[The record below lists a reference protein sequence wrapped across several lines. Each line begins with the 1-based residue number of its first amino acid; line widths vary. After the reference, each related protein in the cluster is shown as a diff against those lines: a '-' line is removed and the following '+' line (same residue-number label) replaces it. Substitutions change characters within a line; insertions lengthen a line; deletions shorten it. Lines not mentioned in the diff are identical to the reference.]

1 MNHPTL
7 TIRPIGFDAEAYDA
21 VTAKLESCVT
31 AGFKWQIINSPETDA
46 TIVQGKSCTLEH
58 AGTPHAELVI
68 TLADGSFESILLGQI
83 GCPILLLLP
92 ASELL
97 LAQPCF
103 IPVTLGD
110 KDCCKDSLNTITQ
123 VLRYERVL
131 YALGAGLVAHDQ
143 MTTEEEGDFRRNLHV
158 QDEDHQLVAV
168 INLGSMQAYFNPSAD
183 PSKAKTWEWNK
194 RPPSANEHPQ
204 HFVQTTVEEMLWE
217 YAMRA
222 PTLKLPKRFLHA
234 GIRLARPPEVRPSML
249 RLRHA
254 SLFESLGKD
263 GFVLAE
269 DLSPRD
275 GAYPEY
281 LERDLFALHLCGC
294 LNGKSNKAPSGIP
307 ALLGSLRA
315 LMKSSGNSSSK
326 NTAPPSAAQKRQNE
340 AQDSLV

>member
-1 MNHPTL
+1 MHHPTL

-21 VTAKLESCVT
+21 VTAKLESTVT
-31 AGFKWQIINSPETDA
+31 AGFQWQITNSPETDA
-46 TIVQGKSCTLEH
+46 TIVQGKSCNLEH

-68 TLADGSFESILLGQI
+68 ALGDGSFESILLGQI

-97 LAQPCF
+97 LAQQCF
-103 IPVTLGD
+103 IPVTFSD

-131 YALGAGLVAHDQ
+131 YALGAGLVEQGLLAAEDDRS
-143 MTTEEEGDFRRNLHV
+143 GSRNLHV
-158 QDEDHQLVAV
+158 QDEQHQLIAV
-168 INLGSMQAYFNPSAD
+168 LDLARMQAYFNPQAD
-183 PSKAKTWEWNK
+183 PSTAATWEWHK
-194 RPPSANEHPQ
+194 RPSSANDYPE
-204 HFVQTTVEEMLWE
+204 HFVQTTAEEALWE

-222 PTLKLPKRFLHA
+222 PAPALPARYLHA
-234 GIRLARPPEVRPSML
+234 GIRLARLPEVRPSML

-269 DLSPRD
+269 DLSTRN

-281 LERDLFALHLCGC
+281 LERDLYALHLCGC
-294 LNGKSNKAPSGIP
+294 LDSNSQKALSGIP
-307 ALLGSLRA
+307 AWLSSLRA
-315 LMKSSGNSSSK
+315 LIKGENHDKSIARS
-326 NTAPPSAAQKRQNE
+326 SAAKQKQNE